1 MCSDTVGGMVVLP
14 AASLVDKDKPDASRG
29 RKATGP
35 TRSAGLPNRKNK
47 SCASPPN
54 SSAVSPLPAIE
65 MSILVACA
73 NKHGATGGTAERIAE
88 GLRAAGQPADA
99 LDVKDKTALN
109 VMKVQRNAARDEL
122 RALKAQGLSPE
133 QITALTKKP
142 EGDSPDIEAIT
153 ATARR
158 EANTAAGFG
167 HVPRA
172 GGLLHIS
179 NSRPATR

>member
-1 MCSDTVGGMVVLP
+1 MCTDTVGGMVVLP
-14 AASLVDKDKPDASRG
+14 AASLVDKGKPDAGRG

-35 TRSAGLPNRKNK
+35 TRSAGLPNRKNI

-88 GLRAAGQPADA
+88 GLRAAGQPAD
-99 LDVKDKTALN
+99 DQGVKDKRAL
-109 VMKVQRNAARDEL
+109 MKVQRNAARDEL
-122 RALKAQGLSPE
+122 RAFKAQGLSPE

-142 EGDSPDIEAIT
+142 EGDGPDIEAIT

-172 GGLLHIS
+172 GGRLQIS